1 MKPPLHAALLVL
13 ACALGLGVACS
24 KQPSDNAPTA
34 SQPAADTPKPAPSPP
49 PAASGTPAEAAK
61 PAHHTPP
68 APAVEP
74 RVAPEGPYVRR
85 GPLAGARRIADHL
98 SSLKPGETA
107 LKITLHAGDAWEVTH
122 PADGAELPELPEMVR
137 LPWLHVEVPDG
148 HLLVPFSA
156 LKTATLAPHG
166 QLKDRAL
173 AQIVLQDGS
182 EVRGTVRGHLG
193 GTIEFGR
200 IEVEWRSI
208 KSIEMGRSAQA
219 GPADALPL
227 AARTVATMQHGG
239 TWEFTSWGAV
249 VGDVVTD
256 VLLAESGT
264 GPEMLPLP
272 KAGSVEFIG
281 RDLRAFI
288 FQQAVALG
296 ETRRYVA
303 LTTVVL
309 QQSNGCLLF
318 LSPGVIQSLTWQ

>member
-1 MKPPLHAALLVL
+1 MKPLSHAALLVL
-13 ACALGLGVACS
+13 ACAWALGTACS
-24 KQPSDNAPTA
+24 KQPADK
-34 SQPAADTPKPAPSPP
+34 PAAASETPSGNSNPAGDKPSS
-49 PAASGTPAEAAK
+49 AAAQPQA
-61 PAHHTPP
+61 
-68 APAVEP
+68 
-74 RVAPEGPYVRR
+74 APEVPFVRQ

-98 SSLKPGETA
+98 GSLKPGETT

-122 PADGAELPELPEMVR
+122 PEDGAELPELPEMVR
-137 LPWLHVEVPDG
+137 LPWLHLEMPDG

-156 LKTATLAPHG
+156 LKTAALAPHG

-173 AQIVLQDGS
+173 AQIILQDGT
-182 EVRGTVRGHLG
+182 EVRGAVRGHFG
-193 GTIEFGR
+193 GVIEFGR
-200 IEVEWRSI
+200 IEVGWRSI
-208 KSIEMGRSAQA
+208 KTIELGRSAQA

-227 AARTVATMQHGG
+227 AARTVAVMQNGDSR
-239 TWEFTSWGAV
+239 EFTSWGAL

-281 RDLRAFI
+281 RDPRAF
-288 FQQAVALG
+288 FYQQAVALG

-303 LTTVVL
+303 VTGVVL

-318 LSPGVIQSLTWQ
+318 QSPAALQRLTWP